1 MARFDGKVVVVTG
14 AANGIGRGMVERFL
28 EEGVEAV
35 VAVDLEETT
44 LEEVYGQEPRVRRFA
59 LDIRDFDAVHAM
71 VDAAVEEF
79 GRIDILMNN
88 AGISIKDNDKYGML
102 NCPKEAWDKVILT
115 NVCGTFYVAQAVAQA
130 MVAKGTK
137 GVIINT
143 SSNTFRFIPKYLG
156 AYPASKAAITIFT
169 KQFAKELAEYGIHVN
184 AIAPG
189 TSLTRITLGT
199 RNDPERNAAFLAKM
213 PFHRYGEIREM
224 VDVSLFL
231 CSEAASFITG
241 ETIYEDGGF
250 NLQ

>member
-1 MARFDGKVVVVTG
+1 MEMQRFVDKVALVTGGANGFGRGLTEQLVKEGAKVVIFDIEDDT
-14 AANGIGRGMVERFL
+14 M
-28 EEGVEAV
+28 
-35 VAVDLEETT
+35 
-44 LEEVYGQEPRVRRFA
+44 EEVFGDNDDVVCMHCDVRDYDRVQECVKEIIER
-59 LDIRDFDAVHAM
+59 
-71 VDAAVEEF
+71 F

-88 AGISIKDNDKYGML
+88 AGTVCRQNFLECTKEGWLEVIDTNL
-102 NCPKEAWDKVILT
+102 NGV
-115 NVCGTFYVAQAVAQA
+115 FYVAQAVART
-130 MVAKGTK
+130 MVEL
-137 GVIINT
+137 GVQGHILNV
-143 SSNTFRFIPKYLG
+143 SSNSSRTTISNVTP
-156 AYPASKAAITIFT
+156 YPPSKSAVKMLTQTMAR
-169 KQFAKELAEYGIHVN
+169 ELAEYGIHVN

>member
-169 KQFAKELAEYGIHVN
+169 KQFAKELAEYGIRVN
-184 AIAPG
+184 AFGPG
-189 TSLTRITLGT
+189 TVKTRMSEPT
-199 RNDPERNAAFLAKM
+199 RLNPEMNEAFLKAL
-213 PFHRYGEIREM
+213 PTHRYGEIHEA
-224 VDVSLFL
+224 VSLGLFL
-231 CSEAASFITG
+231 ASDEASLLLG
-241 ETIYEDGGF
+241 ETVFADGGQS
-250 NLQ
+250 L

>member
-28 EEGVEAV
+28 EEGVEVV
-35 VAVDLEETT
+35 VAVGLEEET
-44 LEEVYGQEPRVRRFA
+44 LAKVYGEEGRVRRFA

-143 SSNTFRFIPKYLG
+143 SSNTFRFIPKFLG

-169 KQFAKELAEYGIHVN
+169 KQFAKELAEYGIRVN
-184 AIAPG
+184 AFGPG
-189 TSLTRITLGT
+189 TVKTRMSEPT
-199 RNDPERNAAFLAKM
+199 RLNPEMNEAFLKAI
-213 PFHRYGEIREM
+213 PTHRYGEIHEA
-224 VDVSLFL
+224 VSLGLFL
-231 CSEAASFITG
+231 ASDEASLLLG
-241 ETIYEDGGF
+241 ETVFADGGQS
-250 NLQ
+250 L